1 MKCHDLGVSVPGS
14 GHAHLPYSVKTRIQ
28 AETDQKK
35 VEQARE
41 LPSPKVKRDG
51 APRRLTAVPKAKARD
66 VMMRIWNDHVG
77 DPDSYLAYRTQPRP
91 VS

>member
-1 MKCHDLGVSVPGS
+1 MPTFHP
-14 GHAHLPYSVKTRIQ
+14 HSVKTRIQ

-77 DPDSYLAYRTQPRP
+77 IPVRYLVLVPLSKPAG
-91 VS
+91 